1 MNTKTLL
8 YILKRIAMAVLT
20 VWVVITVTF
29 FVTRAV
35 PGGPFMGEKA
45 ITEAAQA
52 ALEAKYG
59 LDKPVME
66 QYFTYL
72 SDVLT
77 RLDFGPSLKMRGLM
91 VIDVIA
97 DGLKTSVK
105 LGVIAAFTALGI
117 GVVLGSVAA
126 LRRNTIL
133 DKCIMVITTA
143 FVSMPS
149 FIMGTLLLLCFAV
162 ILPIFP
168 ANGSTTEGLV
178 LPIVTLSLYPMA
190 YITRLT
196 RSSMLDVLG
205 QDYIRTARAKGVA
218 PVKIIF
224 GHALKNSLIPVITYF
239 GPSLKMRG
247 RMVIDVIAD
256 GLKTSVKLGVI
267 AAFTAL
273 GIGVVLGSVAALRRN
288 TILDKCIMVI
298 TTAFVSMPSFIMGT
312 LLLLCFAVIFP
323 IFPAN
328 GSTTEGLVLP
338 IITLSL
344 YPMAYIT
351 RLTRS
356 SMLDVLGQDYIRT
369 ARAKGVAPVKII
381 FGHALKN
388 SLIPV
393 ITYFGP
399 MLAYIVT
406 GSLVVEQIFAVPGIG
421 RAFVSSITNRDY
433 PMIMGT
439 TIVLACLI
447 VIMNL
452 VSDILYK
459 VVDPRI
465 TLE

>member
-1 MNTKTLL
+1 MNSKTLM
-8 YILKRIAMAVLT
+8 YILKRIALAILT

-45 ITEAAQA
+45 VSEAAQA

-72 SDVLT
+72 KDIVT
-77 RLDFGPSLKMRGLM
+77 KLDFGPSLKLRGRM

-97 DGLKTSVK
+97 DGMKTSVK
-105 LGVIAAFTALGI
+105 LGVIAAFLALGCGI
-117 GVVLGSVAA
+117 VLGSVAA
-126 LRRNTIL
+126 LRRNSFL
-133 DKCIMVITTA
+133 DKVIMVIVTA

-149 FIMGTLLLLCFAV
+149 FIMGTLLLLAFAV
-162 ILPIFP
+162 
-168 ANGSTTEGLV
+168 
-178 LPIVTLSLYPMA
+178 
-190 YITRLT
+190 
-196 RSSMLDVLG
+196 
-205 QDYIRTARAKGVA
+205 
-218 PVKIIF
+218 
-224 GHALKNSLIPVITYF
+224 LI
-239 GPSLKMRG
+239 
-247 RMVIDVIAD
+247 
-256 GLKTSVKLGVI
+256 
-267 AAFTAL
+267 
-273 GIGVVLGSVAALRRN
+273 
-288 TILDKCIMVI
+288 
-298 TTAFVSMPSFIMGT
+298 
-312 LLLLCFAVIFP
+312 P

-369 ARAKGVAPVKII
+369 ARAKGVAPMKII

-433 PMIMGT
+433 PLIMGT